1 MKEFNTH
8 EESSIDTQDRVTRPN
23 AFIVY
28 RPKIKAI
35 KEAVFQNQDA
45 LEILTYCT
53 LSPKTQPPV
62 SDVSSLCLRWKRL
75 LEKKAKPQME
85 SRDVSTEEKGSKP
98 YFLEI
103 IRSGRRKYMVKG
115 TVLLGQRSVDE
126 REINYL
132 FLLERICPET
142 INVPLIARHWNLSQ
156 REQDIVRLLFAD
168 RGNKEISHL
177 LGLSINTI
185 KTYMKFLMRKLGV
198 SSRAGI
204 VSCLLTKQRAQRGPS
219 AVLNASSD
227 FQILE
232 DRNGN
237 KQVQET
243 ETSVDF
249 SQLYALPLEKSSV
262 R

>member
-1 MKEFNTH
+1 
-8 EESSIDTQDRVTRPN
+8 
-23 AFIVY
+23 
-28 RPKIKAI
+28 
-35 KEAVFQNQDA
+35 
-45 LEILTYCT
+45 
-53 LSPKTQPPV
+53 
-62 SDVSSLCLRWKRL
+62 
-75 LEKKAKPQME
+75 
-85 SRDVSTEEKGSKP
+85 
-98 YFLEI
+98 
-103 IRSGRRKYMVKG
+103 MVKG

-249 SQLYALPLEKSSV
+249 SQLYALPLKKSSV